1 MRTILLIMALLC
13 SIPLFSQRRGP
24 VKTIEKLAY
33 TGYYNWGFIWIKAG
47 SVEFTLTPSGK
58 YPHAQRLFAVGR
70 TSSSW
75 DWIFKLR
82 DTLISFHDSTTFMP
96 YEFSRKAH
104 EGNYHKTFDY
114 VWDYGKSRIL
124 ADIHKIDKYRRQDTI
139 ALKPDTYDMLS
150 VAWLARRL
158 DFNQYKKGDQ
168 IPIRILLDDGIY
180 DLYIRYLGKEEIK
193 VDKKKWNCHVFAPL
207 LVEGDVFK
215 GGENM
220 KVWVNDDE
228 RRVPVMVE
236 AKILVGSVKGIL
248 DDSESEY

>member
-82 DTLISFHDSTTFMP
+82 DTLISFHDSP
-96 YEFSRKAH
+96 
-104 EGNYHKTFDY
+104 
-114 VWDYGKSRIL
+114 
-124 ADIHKIDKYRRQDTI
+124 
-139 ALKPDTYDMLS
+139 
-150 VAWLARRL
+150 
-158 DFNQYKKGDQ
+158 
-168 IPIRILLDDGIY
+168 
-180 DLYIRYLGKEEIK
+180 
-193 VDKKKWNCHVFAPL
+193 
-207 LVEGDVFK
+207 
-215 GGENM
+215 
-220 KVWVNDDE
+220 
-228 RRVPVMVE
+228 
-236 AKILVGSVKGIL
+236 
-248 DDSESEY
+248 ESP